1 MQRRSLHRQKDDA
14 VFLTDL
20 LLRGDLRP
28 MKHAFLDALHLS
40 SSSEDGY
47 NLRLRRVLAK
57 AEDALMQAK
66 LALAAGNADAA
77 NAALGDA
84 MEAHTLAQEIR
95 ARREKTV
102 AA

>member
-1 MQRRSLHRQKDDA
+1 
-14 VFLTDL
+14 
-20 LLRGDLRP
+20 
-28 MKHAFLDALHLS
+28 MKHSFIDALHLT

-57 AEDALMQAK
+57 AEEALMQAK
-66 LALAAGNADAA
+66 LALAAGDPEAA
-77 NAALGDA
+77 NVALGDA